1 MEVSVCYQMPRY
13 QCKVEW
19 YSSLD
24 LI

>member
-19 YSSLD
+19 YGSLV